1 MKNIKIVIN
10 EKNKKLVK
18 ATMFF
23 EDTDE
28 SSNVGTLWMLHDELE
43 FFKDSL
49 MFGAPDE
56 CQLIVQDDTT
66 YQED

>member
-1 MKNIKIVIN
+1 MKNIKIVID

-18 ATMFF
+18 ATMFL
-23 EDTDE
+23 EDAAG

-43 FFKDSL
+43 FFKSSL
-49 MFGAPDE
+49 MFGTPDE